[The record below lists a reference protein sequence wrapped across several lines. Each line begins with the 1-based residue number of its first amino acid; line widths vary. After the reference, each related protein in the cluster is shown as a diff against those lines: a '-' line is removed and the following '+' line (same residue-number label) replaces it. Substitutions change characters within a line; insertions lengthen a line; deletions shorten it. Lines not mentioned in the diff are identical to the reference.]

1 MLSPTRLSQLMV
13 ELVFLLLGALVV
25 WLGLL
30 GRIYIDR
37 HSIPWLIVSV
47 ALLAWGLL
55 ALARPGQWWARWQ
68 KWNRGLSLVIL
79 GALMLAV
86 TRVPYLLVGKLLAIA
101 GAVLILRGV
110 LGAILILRQP

>member
-1 MLSPTRLSQLMV
+1 MLSPARLMELIV

-25 WLGLL
+25 WLGLQ

-37 HSIPWLIVSV
+37 RSIPWLIVSV
-47 ALLAWGLL
+47 ALLVWGLL

-68 KWNRGLSLVIL
+68 KWNRGLSLLLL

-86 TRVPYLLVGKLLAIA
+86 TRVPYLWVGKLLAVA
-101 GAVLILRGV
+101 GLVLIVRGLLGTFLILRH
-110 LGAILILRQP
+110 P

>member
-1 MLSPTRLSQLMV
+1 MLSPARLMELIV

-25 WLGLL
+25 WLGLQ

-37 HSIPWLIVSV
+37 RSIPWLIVSV
-47 ALLAWGLL
+47 ALLVWGLL

-68 KWNRGLSLVIL
+68 KWNRGLSLLLL

-86 TRVPYLLVGKLLAIA
+86 TRVPYLWVGKLLAVGGVVLIVR
-101 GAVLILRGV
+101 GLLGTFLILRH
-110 LGAILILRQP
+110 P

>member
-1 MLSPTRLSQLMV
+1 MLSPARLSQLLV
-13 ELVFLLLGALVV
+13 ELVFLLLGGLVV
-25 WLGLL
+25 WLGLH
-30 GRIYIDR
+30 GRIYFDR
-37 HSIPWLIVSV
+37 RSVPWLIISG

-68 KWNRGLSLVIL
+68 KWNRGLSLVLL

-86 TRVPYLLVGKLLAIA
+86 TRVPFLMVGKLLAAA
-101 GAVLILRGV
+101 GLVLIVRGL